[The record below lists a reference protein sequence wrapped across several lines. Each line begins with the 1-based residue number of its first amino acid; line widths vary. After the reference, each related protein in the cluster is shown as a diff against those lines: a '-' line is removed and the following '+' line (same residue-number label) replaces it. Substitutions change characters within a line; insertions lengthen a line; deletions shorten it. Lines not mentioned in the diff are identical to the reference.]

1 MAEIK
6 SPLGQIRGTLRRVS
20 GGIFR
25 PTARQGA
32 KEDSISNNLNA
43 RNASLL
49 TGIQNQINVLNQQQ
63 VIINKTL
70 GIIGTNLAL
79 SSTLEK
85 QRIAAQKAREEKLVS
100 QGLRDS
106 KEASIE
112 GVVQKALLAPVKAI
126 QTRALGIFSRLTR
139 FLSILAGGWLA
150 NKMISMLEASAQGSV
165 EKIQQIKK
173 DLLSGFIKAGLVLML
188 FNPLLGKLTLAA
200 AGIGF
205 LIDNAAQGGELT
217 KPFVWVI
224 NFLKNWVDKFNDF
237 NKNDWMGINPLNWFP
252 DINPGAKDN
261 VNNRGN
267 DGLPNIEFSRN
278 RVGVDNDINSE
289 TNTITGDSDG
299 GITTNTQDNNN
310 KVDTNKVIPPKE
322 SLVDKL
328 GLNPLKWFQD
338 NSKEIPKDG
347 SVLPAMMTP
356 ITDQDLLNEI
366 NIMKPDISDFGTEKT
381 GKLEFEK
388 ALVEW
393 TEKYGERIKELEARI
408 SKGGNSDDKLIVTNK
423 KEDLQQKTNTLTSL
437 ISSLSEASPII
448 VPFPGDEVSQSGASG
463 TVTTSGGTGGSVPII
478 KSSNN
483 DNSYV
488 YIAYKHYQVTP

>member
-25 PTARQGA
+25 PTAQQGA

-85 QRIAAQKAREEKLVS
+85 QRIAAQNAREEKLVA

-106 KEASIE
+106 KEDSIE

-126 QTRALGIFSRLTR
+126 QTRTLGIFSRLTR

-150 NKMISMLEASAQGSV
+150 NKMLSMLEASAQGSV

-173 DLLSGFIKAGLVLML
+173 DLLSGFIKAGLVLMM
-188 FNPLLGKLTLAA
+188 FKPFLGKFALAA

-224 NFLKNWVDKFNDF
+224 NFLKSWVDKFNDF

-252 DINPGAKDN
+252 DINPVAKDN

-267 DGLPNIEFSRN
+267 NKPPKVEFT
-278 RVGVDNDINSE
+278 RVGVDNNINSE

-299 GITTNTQDNNN
+299 GTTNTQNDN
-310 KVDTNKVIPPKE
+310 KVDTNKVIPPKK

-328 GLNPLKWFQD
+328 GLNPLNWFQD
-338 NSKEIPKDG
+338 NSEEIPKDG

-388 ALVEW
+388 ALLEW

-408 SKGGNSDDKLIVTNK
+408 SKGGNSDDKLIATNK

-463 TVTTSGGTGGSVPII
+463 TVTTSGGTGGSIPII

>member
-1 MAEIK
+1 MAEIR

-25 PTARQGA
+25 PTPQQGG
-32 KEDSISNNLNA
+32 KGDSVSDNLNA

-49 TGIQNQINVLNQQQ
+49 AGIQKQINTLNKQQ

-70 GIIGTNLAL
+70 GVISTNLVA
-79 SSTLEK
+79 SSRLEK
-85 QRIAAQKAREEKLVS
+85 QRIAAQKAREEKLVA

-112 GVVQKALLAPVKAI
+112 GAVQKALLAPVKAI
-126 QTRALGIFSRLTR
+126 QTRAMGIFARLTR

-150 NKMISMLEASAQGSV
+150 NKMLQLLEASAQGSV
-165 EKIQQIKK
+165 ERIQEIKK
-173 DLLSGFIKAGLVLML
+173 NLLSGFIKAGLVLML
-188 FNPLLGKLTLAA
+188 FNPLLGKITLAA

-205 LIDNAAQGGELT
+205 LIDNAAQGGALT

-224 NFLKNWVDKFNDF
+224 NFLKKWVDKFNDF
-237 NKNDWMGINPLNWFP
+237 NENDWLGMNPINWFP
-252 DINPGAKDN
+252 DWNPLARDH

-267 DGLPNIEFSRN
+267 DGGTPTKPFNFEVNNVDNQTNIE
-278 RVGVDNDINSE
+278 
-289 TNTITGDSDG
+289 T
-299 GITTNTQDNNN
+299 DNNDDID
-310 KVDTNKVIPPKE
+310 KVITDEDQNNNQSNNTNNGKIDTNKLIPEKNQE
-322 SLVDKL
+322 SWIDKW
-328 GLNPLKWFQD
+328 GLNPFKWFQGD
-338 NSKEIPKDG
+338 NVDA
-347 SVLPAMMTP
+347 AMMTP

-366 NIMKPDISDFGTEKT
+366 NFTKPEMGDFSGPGKTE
-381 GKLEFEK
+381 EYEK
-388 ALVEW
+388 ALLEW
-393 TEKYGERIKELEARI
+393 NEKYAERIKELEARI
-408 SKGGNSDDKLIVTNK
+408 AKSGNVDDKLITPNQ

-437 ISSLSEASPII
+437 ISSLSEATPII
-448 VPFPGDEVSQSGASG
+448 VPFPGDEESQSGASG
-463 TVTTSGGTGGSVPII
+463 TVTTAGGTGGSIPII

>member
-25 PTARQGA
+25 PTAQQGA

-85 QRIAAQKAREEKLVS
+85 QRIAAQKAREEKLVA

-126 QTRALGIFSRLTR
+126 QTRTLGILSRLTR

-150 NKMISMLEASAQGSV
+150 NKMISLLEASAQGSV

-173 DLLSGFIKAGLVLML
+173 DILSGFIKAGLVLML

-200 AGIGF
+200 AGLGLI
-205 LIDNAAQGGELT
+205 IDNAAQGGWLT

-237 NKNDWMGINPLNWFP
+237 NKDDWMGINPLNWFP

-261 VNNRGN
+261 VNNQGN
-267 DGLPNIEFSRN
+267 NKPPKVEFT
-278 RVGVDNDINSE
+278 RVGVDNNINSE

-299 GITTNTQDNNN
+299 GTTNTQNDN
-310 KVDTNKVIPPKE
+310 KVDTNKVIPPKK

-328 GLNPLKWFQD
+328 GLNPLNWFQD
-338 NSKEIPKDG
+338 NSEEIPKDG

-388 ALVEW
+388 ALLEW

-408 SKGGNSDDKLIVTNK
+408 SKGGNSDDKLIATNK

-463 TVTTSGGTGGSVPII
+463 TVTTSGGTGGSIPII

>member
-25 PTARQGA
+25 PTAQQGA

-85 QRIAAQKAREEKLVS
+85 QRIAAQKAREEKLVA

-126 QTRALGIFSRLTR
+126 QTRTLGILSRLTR

-150 NKMISMLEASAQGSV
+150 NKMLSMLEASAQGSV

-173 DLLSGFIKAGLVLML
+173 DLLSGFIKAGLVLMM
-188 FNPLLGKLTLAA
+188 FKPFLGKFALAA

-237 NKNDWMGINPLNWFP
+237 NKDDWMGINPLNWFP

-261 VNNRGN
+261 VNNQGN
-267 DGLPNIEFSRN
+267 NKPPKVEFT
-278 RVGVDNDINSE
+278 RVGVDNNINSE

-299 GITTNTQDNNN
+299 GTTNTQNDN
-310 KVDTNKVIPPKE
+310 KVDTNKVIPPKK

-328 GLNPLKWFQD
+328 GLNPLNWFQD
-338 NSKEIPKDG
+338 NSEEIPKDG

-388 ALVEW
+388 ALLEW

-408 SKGGNSDDKLIVTNK
+408 SKGGNSDDKLIATNK

-463 TVTTSGGTGGSVPII
+463 TVTTSGGTGGSIPII

>member
-25 PTARQGA
+25 PTAQQGA

-85 QRIAAQKAREEKLVS
+85 QRIAAQNAREEKLVA

-126 QTRALGIFSRLTR
+126 QTRTLGIFSRLTR

-150 NKMISMLEASAQGSV
+150 NKMLSMLEASAQGSV

-173 DLLSGFIKAGLVLML
+173 DLLSGFIKAGLVLMM
-188 FNPLLGKLTLAA
+188 FKPFLGKFALAA

-224 NFLKNWVDKFNDF
+224 NFLKSWVDKFNDF

-252 DINPGAKDN
+252 DINPVAKDN

-267 DGLPNIEFSRN
+267 NKPPKVEFT
-278 RVGVDNDINSE
+278 RVGVDNNINSE

-299 GITTNTQDNNN
+299 GTTNTQNDN
-310 KVDTNKVIPPKE
+310 KVDTNKVIPPKK

-328 GLNPLKWFQD
+328 GLNPLNWFQD
-338 NSKEIPKDG
+338 NSEEIPKDG

-388 ALVEW
+388 ALLEW

-408 SKGGNSDDKLIVTNK
+408 SKGGNSDDKLIATNK

-463 TVTTSGGTGGSVPII
+463 TVTTSGGTGGSIPII

>member
-25 PTARQGA
+25 PTAQQGA

-85 QRIAAQKAREEKLVS
+85 QRIAAQKAREEKLVA

-150 NKMISMLEASAQGSV
+150 NKMLSMLEASAQGSV

-173 DLLSGFIKAGLVLML
+173 DILSGFIKAGLVLML

-200 AGIGF
+200 AGLGLI
-205 LIDNAAQGGELT
+205 IDNAAQGGWLT

-237 NKNDWMGINPLNWFP
+237 NKDDWMGINPLNWFP
-252 DINPGAKDN
+252 DINAGAKDN

-267 DGLPNIEFSRN
+267 DGLPNIEFTRN

-299 GITTNTQDNNN
+299 GTTNTQNDN
-310 KVDTNKVIPPKE
+310 KVDTNKVIPPKK

-328 GLNPLKWFQD
+328 GLNPLNWFQD
-338 NSKEIPKDG
+338 NSEEIPKDG

-388 ALVEW
+388 ALLEW

-408 SKGGNSDDKLIVTNK
+408 SKGGNSDDKLIATNK

-463 TVTTSGGTGGSVPII
+463 TVTTSGGTGGSIPII

>member
-1 MAEIK
+1 MAEIR

-25 PTARQGA
+25 PTPQQGG
-32 KEDSISNNLNA
+32 KGDSVSDNLNA

-49 TGIQNQINVLNQQQ
+49 AGIQKQINTLNKQQ
-63 VIINKTL
+63 VTINKTL
-70 GIIGTNLAL
+70 SVISTNLVA
-79 SSTLEK
+79 SSKLEK
-85 QRIAAQKAREEKLVS
+85 QRIAAQKAREEKLVA

-126 QTRALGIFSRLTR
+126 QTRAMGIFARLTR

-150 NKMISMLEASAQGSV
+150 NKMISLLEASAQGSV

-173 DLLSGFIKAGLVLML
+173 DILSGFIKAGLVLMM
-188 FNPLLGKLTLAA
+188 FKPFLGKFVLAA

-205 LIDNAAQGGELT
+205 LIDNAAQGGALT

-224 NFLKNWVDKFNDF
+224 NFLKKWVDKFNNF
-237 NKNDWMGINPLNWFP
+237 NKNDWMGLNPMNWFP
-252 DINPGAKDN
+252 DINPLARDH
-261 VNNRGN
+261 VNNRDN
-267 DGLPNIEFSRN
+267 DGSSYEPPKIKFN
-278 RVGVDNDINSE
+278 RVDGSSNLE
-289 TNTITGDSDG
+289 TDTTGDSGDSS
-299 GITTNTQDNNN
+299 TSDDTNDTNDTKINNN
-310 KVDTNKVIPPKE
+310 GKIDPQKVIPETNKK
-322 SLVDKL
+322 SWIDKW
-328 GLNPLKWFQD
+328 GLNPFKWFQED
-338 NSKEIPKDG
+338 DISAG
-347 SVLPAMMTP
+347 MMTP

-366 NIMKPDISDFGTEKT
+366 NIMKPEIGDFSGPGKTE
-381 GKLEFEK
+381 EFEK
-388 ALVEW
+388 ALLEW
-393 TEKYGERIKELEARI
+393 NEKYAERIKELEARI
-408 SKGGNSDDKLIVTNK
+408 AKGGNGDDKLITPNQ

-437 ISSLSEASPII
+437 ISSLSDATPII

-463 TVTTSGGTGGSVPII
+463 TVTTAGGTGGSIPII

>member
-1 MAEIK
+1 MAEIR

-25 PTARQGA
+25 PTPQQGG
-32 KEDSISNNLNA
+32 KGDSVSDNLNA

-49 TGIQNQINVLNQQQ
+49 AGIQKQINTLNKQQ
-63 VIINKTL
+63 VTINKTL
-70 GIIGTNLAL
+70 SVISTNLVA
-79 SSTLEK
+79 SSKLEK
-85 QRIAAQKAREEKLVS
+85 QRIAAQKAREEKLVA

-126 QTRALGIFSRLTR
+126 QTRAMGIFARLTR

-150 NKMISMLEASAQGSV
+150 NKMLQMLEASAQGSV

-188 FNPLLGKLTLAA
+188 FNPLLGKITLAA

-205 LIDNAAQGGELT
+205 LIDNAAQGGALT

-224 NFLKNWVDKFNDF
+224 NFLKKWVDKFNNF
-237 NKNDWMGINPLNWFP
+237 NKNDWMGLNPMNWFP

-261 VNNRGN
+261 VNNRDN
-267 DGLPNIEFSRN
+267 DGSSYEPPKIKFN
-278 RVGVDNDINSE
+278 RVDGSSNLE
-289 TNTITGDSDG
+289 TDTTGDSGDSS
-299 GITTNTQDNNN
+299 TSDDTNDTNDTKINNN
-310 KVDTNKVIPPKE
+310 GKIDPQKVIPETNKK
-322 SLVDKL
+322 SWIDKW
-328 GLNPLKWFQD
+328 GLNPFKWFQED
-338 NSKEIPKDG
+338 DISAG
-347 SVLPAMMTP
+347 MMTP

-366 NIMKPDISDFGTEKT
+366 NIMKPEIGDFSGPGKTE
-381 GKLEFEK
+381 EFEK
-388 ALVEW
+388 ALLEW
-393 TEKYGERIKELEARI
+393 NEKYAERIKELEARI
-408 SKGGNSDDKLIVTNK
+408 AKGGNGDDKLITPNQ

-437 ISSLSEASPII
+437 ISSLSDATPII

-463 TVTTSGGTGGSVPII
+463 TVTTAGGTGGSIPII

>member
-25 PTARQGA
+25 PTAQQGA

-85 QRIAAQKAREEKLVS
+85 QRIAAQKAREEKLVA

-126 QTRALGIFSRLTR
+126 QTRTLGILSRLTR

-150 NKMISMLEASAQGSV
+150 NKMLSMLEASAQGSV

-173 DLLSGFIKAGLVLML
+173 DILSGFIKAGLVLML

-200 AGIGF
+200 AGLGLI
-205 LIDNAAQGGELT
+205 IDNAAQGGWLT

-261 VNNRGN
+261 VNNQGN
-267 DGLPNIEFSRN
+267 NKPPKVEFT
-278 RVGVDNDINSE
+278 RVGVDNNINSE

-299 GITTNTQDNNN
+299 GTTNTQNDN
-310 KVDTNKVIPPKE
+310 KVDTNKVIPPKK

-328 GLNPLKWFQD
+328 GLNPLNWFQD
-338 NSKEIPKDG
+338 NSEEIPKDG

-388 ALVEW
+388 ALLEW

-408 SKGGNSDDKLIVTNK
+408 SKGGNSDDKLIATNK

-463 TVTTSGGTGGSVPII
+463 TVTTSGGTGGSIPII

>member
-25 PTARQGA
+25 PTAQQGA

-126 QTRALGIFSRLTR
+126 QTRTLGILSRLTR

-150 NKMISMLEASAQGSV
+150 NKMLSMLEASAQGSV

-173 DLLSGFIKAGLVLML
+173 DLLSGFIKAGLVLMM
-188 FNPLLGKLTLAA
+188 FKPFLGKFALAA

-237 NKNDWMGINPLNWFP
+237 NKDDWMGINPLNWFP

-261 VNNRGN
+261 VNNQGN
-267 DGLPNIEFSRN
+267 NKPPKVEFT
-278 RVGVDNDINSE
+278 RVGVDNNINSE

-299 GITTNTQDNNN
+299 GTTNTQNDN
-310 KVDTNKVIPPKE
+310 KVDTNKVIPPKK

-328 GLNPLKWFQD
+328 GLNPLNWFQD
-338 NSKEIPKDG
+338 NSEEIPKDG

-388 ALVEW
+388 ALLEW

-408 SKGGNSDDKLIVTNK
+408 SKGGNSDDKLIATNK

-463 TVTTSGGTGGSVPII
+463 TVTTSGGTGGSIPII

>member
-25 PTARQGA
+25 PTAQQGA

-85 QRIAAQKAREEKLVS
+85 QRIAAQNAREEKLVA

-106 KEASIE
+106 KEDSIE

-126 QTRALGIFSRLTR
+126 QTRTLGIFSRLTR

-150 NKMISMLEASAQGSV
+150 NKMLSMLEASAQGSV

-173 DLLSGFIKAGLVLML
+173 DLLSGFIKAGLVLMM
-188 FNPLLGKLTLAA
+188 FKPFLGKFALAA

-252 DINPGAKDN
+252 DINPVAKDN

-267 DGLPNIEFSRN
+267 NKPPKVEFT
-278 RVGVDNDINSE
+278 RVGVDNNINSE

-299 GITTNTQDNNN
+299 GTTNTQNDN
-310 KVDTNKVIPPKE
+310 KVDTNKVIPPKK

-328 GLNPLKWFQD
+328 GLNPLNWFQD
-338 NSKEIPKDG
+338 NSEEIPKDG

-388 ALVEW
+388 ALLEW

-408 SKGGNSDDKLIVTNK
+408 SKGGNSDDKLIATNK

-463 TVTTSGGTGGSVPII
+463 TVTTSGGTGGSIPII

>member
-25 PTARQGA
+25 PTAQQGA

-126 QTRALGIFSRLTR
+126 QTRTLGILSRLTR

-150 NKMISMLEASAQGSV
+150 NKMLSMLEASAQGSV

-173 DLLSGFIKAGLVLML
+173 DILSGFIKAGLVLML

-200 AGIGF
+200 AGLGLI
-205 LIDNAAQGGELT
+205 IDNAAQGGWLT

-237 NKNDWMGINPLNWFP
+237 NKDDWMGINPLNWFP

-261 VNNRGN
+261 VNNQGN
-267 DGLPNIEFSRN
+267 NKPPKVEFT
-278 RVGVDNDINSE
+278 RVGVDNNINSE

-299 GITTNTQDNNN
+299 GTTNTQNDN
-310 KVDTNKVIPPKE
+310 KVDTNKVIPPKK

-328 GLNPLKWFQD
+328 GLNPLNWFQD
-338 NSKEIPKDG
+338 NSEEIPKDG

-388 ALVEW
+388 ALLEW

-408 SKGGNSDDKLIVTNK
+408 SKGGNSDDKLIATNK

-463 TVTTSGGTGGSVPII
+463 TVTTSGGTGGSIPII